1 MDASDLNISDMGSM
15 NGGFGG
21 GMDRGG
27 RGGTGPF
34 GQNGDAAGETAP
46 EGIAS
51 ADGASDA
58 PPADD
63 QTAGPAESGGETATQ
78 SEEMSL
84 PVPNEGE
91 QPAAQ
96 DGEAGQDLADSGQND
111 TASPAGE
118 AGSQDRQELT
128 WNGETRQ
135 ERGQMAAMNTAEFG
149 GFPGG
154 GEAVTHSA
162 ERRQPSAA
170 GNLWSGIAVGTGRG
184 GAVPE
189 AGIVF
194 R

>member
-46 EGIAS
+46 EGTAS

-63 QTAGPAESGGETATQ
+63 QMAGPAESGGETAIQ
-78 SEEMSL
+78 QEEPSV
-84 PVPNEGE
+84 PVSHEGE

-128 WNGETRQ
+128 WNGETGQ
-135 ERGQMAAMNTAEFG
+135 ERGQMAAMNAAEFG

-154 GEAVTHSA
+154 GETVTT
-162 ERRQPSAA
+162 QQ
-170 GNLWSGIAVGTGRG
+170 SGDSILLLGIC
-184 GAVPE
+184 GAVLLLGL
-189 AGIVF
+189 AAAALYQKRG
-194 R
+194 